1 VDGSSGSTSATAPV
15 GPARS
20 NVIDAAAAERRSR
33 LRGIKLRTLVGD
45 HLGRAVTADPATFPP
60 GTSAL
65 VDDDLAWVLVDD
77 DPARGLGPA
86 LAWARRRDAHALH
99 VLAECDT
106 GLLARRAAAF
116 SLPITVWHVDGRT
129 LEPASAASLTAPPG
143 PNPAHLSL
151 LPVIEAGGATPV
163 IEHGVVIGEV
173 RGLEVCRVVDDPVDD
188 HARLEVGIGVHDREA
203 FALIHGDI
211 PTADALAG
219 VVDAVTRHR
228 GTGADHALDRLVPER
243 LLRWRLE
250 QDSGDLG
257 LDSLAPAEPPV
268 PRPNVKERA
277 PCSARGRRA
286 DGSEVV
292 VVCSVGVDLDLIP
305 YATDARRLG
314 ESQPGVGGGT
324 MESAET
330 LIVLPSRDLVP
341 ITVELAGLLDQAVAL
356 VSWPSESSSG

>member
-1 VDGSSGSTSATAPV
+1 MDGSSGSTSATAPV

-20 NVIDAAAAERRSR
+20 NAIDTAAVERRGR

-45 HLGRAVTADPATFPP
+45 HLGREVTADPASYPP

-65 VDDDLAWVLVDD
+65 VDDRVAWVLVDD

-86 LAWARRRDAHALH
+86 VAWARRRDAHALH
-99 VLAECDT
+99 LLAERDS

-116 SLPITVWHVDGRT
+116 SVPITVWHVDGRT
-129 LEPASAASLTAPPG
+129 LEPARAAPLPAPPG
-143 PNPAHLSL
+143 PAPAHLAL

-163 IEHGVVIGEV
+163 VEHGVVTGEV
-173 RGLEVCRVVDDPVDD
+173 RGLEVCRVVDDPVSG
-188 HARLEVGIGVHDREA
+188 HARLEVGVGVHDREA
-203 FALIHGDI
+203 FALIHGDV
-211 PTADALAG
+211 PAADALAG
-219 VVDAVTRHR
+219 VVEAVTRYR
-228 GTGADHALDRLVPER
+228 GTGANHALDRLVPER

-250 QDSGDLG
+250 QDPGDLG

-292 VVCSVGVDLDLIP
+292 IVCSVGVDLDLIP

-314 ESQPGVGGGT
+314 ERQPGVGGGE

-330 LIVLPSRDLVP
+330 LIVLPPRDLVP
-341 ITVELAGLLDQAVAL
+341 ITVELAGLLDQTVAL
-356 VSWPSESSSG
+356 VSWSSESPSA